1 MIRQRRSAKLLA
13 LLTAFVLIFAACGG
27 DDDDDATAENPD
39 ESTPSTEDV
48 DSLEQGGTVT
58 FASDQEPTGWNV
70 NTSNDSL
77 AALAYMEAIVLP
89 SPFIVQPD
97 FTVELDEN
105 LMESAEQ
112 TSDDPQTIEY
122 VIKEEAVWNDGT
134 PVTVE
139 DFSYNWEMQNGS
151 NPDVDVASTTG
162 YDQIESVEPGDDD
175 KTVVVTFSQPFA
187 DWQGLFSNLMPAHIL
202 KDATGW
208 NDSLDGENIPDF
220 SAGPFQFSN
229 YEPGANVTL
238 VPNESYWGPAPL
250 LDELVVRFGIDAPN
264 VPAALEN
271 GEIDLAYP
279 QPQIDLVQ
287 QVEALAPEIDSQ
299 INFGLSFE
307 HIDFNFLN
315 PHLGKLEVRQ
325 AIAFGLDRE
334 DLVARTVQQFD
345 ERGSVLNNR
354 LWLTGQPEYQ
364 DNAAD
369 FAFDPEQA
377 RSLLEEAGYT
387 EGSDGI
393 YTHPEDGKLTLR
405 ISTTGGNALRENTEE
420 IIQSQLR
427 EVGID
432 IQIDNRE
439 GAEVFDLFFPES
451 GNFEDANYDLALF
464 AWVGTP
470 FVVSSSKSLYECGGG
485 QNEMSYCNEEIGPM
499 FDDALAATDRQE
511 AVDLMNQVDQLLWED
526 MATLPLYTKPT
537 FLPYRTSVA
546 NIVDNPTNQGPLW
559 NAYEWGIKA
568 S

>member
-1 MIRQRRSAKLLA
+1 VIRQRRSAKLLA

-27 DDDDDATAENPD
+27 DDEEGTQAENPD
-39 ESTPSTEDV
+39 ESTPSTEAVED
-48 DSLEQGGTVT
+48 LQEGGTVT
-58 FASDQEPTGWNV
+58 YASDQEPTGWNV

-77 AALAYMEAIVLP
+77 AALNWMSVLVLP
-89 SPFIVQPD
+89 SPFVINPD

-112 TSDDPQTIEY
+112 TSEDPQTIEY

-134 PVTVE
+134 PVTAE
-139 DFSYNWEMQNGS
+139 DFIYNWEMQNGT
-151 NPDVDVASTTG
+151 NEEVDAASTTG
-162 YDQIESVEPGDDD
+162 YDQIESVEAGDDE
-175 KTVVVTFSQPFA
+175 KTVIVTFAEPFS
-187 DWQGLFSNLMPAHIL
+187 DWQGLFGNLMPAHIMQ
-202 KDATGW
+202 DATGW
-208 NDSLDGENIPDF
+208 NDSLDGENLPEF
-220 SAGPFQFSN
+220 SAGPYQWSN
-229 YEPGANVTL
+229 YEPGASVTM
-238 VPNESYWGPAPL
+238 VPNESYWGPKPL
-250 LDELVVRFGIDAPN
+250 LDELVVRFGIDAPA

-287 QVEALAPEIDSQ
+287 QVEALAPEIEAQ
-299 INFGLSFE
+299 INFGLTYE
-307 HIDFNFLN
+307 HVDFNFNN
-315 PHLGKLEVRQ
+315 PHLAKLEVRQ
-325 AIAFGLDRE
+325 AIAYGLDRE

-345 ERGSVLNNR
+345 ERGEVLNNR

-364 DNAAD
+364 DNSGD
-369 FAFDPEQA
+369 YTFDPEQS
-377 RSLLEEAGYT
+377 RSLLEGAGYT
-387 EGSDGI
+387 EGGDGI
-393 YTHPEDGKLTLR
+393 YTHPQDGPLSLR

-485 QNEMSYCNEEIGPM
+485 QNNMSYCNEEIGPM
-499 FDDALAATDRQE
+499 FDEALAATDRDE
-511 AVDLMNQVDQLLWED
+511 AVELMNQVDQILWED
-526 MATLPLYTKPT
+526 MVTLPLYTKPT
-537 FLPYRTSVA
+537 FLPFRTTVA

-559 NAYEWGIKA
+559 NAYEWGIKTE
-568 S
+568 

>member
-1 MIRQRRSAKLLA
+1 MIRQRRSLKLLA

-27 DDDDDATAENPD
+27 DDDDGTTADNPD
-39 ESTPSTEDV
+39 ESTPETQPADELTE
-48 DSLEQGGTVT
+48 GGTVT
-58 FASDQEPTGWNV
+58 YASDQEPTGWNV

-77 AALAYMEAIVLP
+77 AALNWMSVIVLP
-89 SPFIVQPD
+89 SPFIIEPD
-97 FTVELDEN
+97 FTVQLDEN

-134 PVTVE
+134 PVSAE
-139 DFSYNWEMQNGS
+139 DFIYYWEMSNGT
-151 NPDVDVASTTG
+151 NEEVDIASTTG
-162 YDQIESVEPGDDD
+162 YDQIESVEPGDND
-175 KTVVVTFSQPFA
+175 KTVVVTFAEPFA
-187 DWQGLFSNLMPAHIL
+187 DWQGLFGNLMPAHIL
-202 KDATGW
+202 QDVTGW
-208 NDSLDGENIPDF
+208 NDSLDGENVPEF
-220 SAGPFQFSN
+220 SAGPFMWSA
-229 YEPGANVTL
+229 YEPGASVTM
-238 VPNESYWGPAPL
+238 VPNDQYWGPQPV

-287 QVEALAPEIDSQ
+287 QIEALAPEIDSQ
-299 INFGLSFE
+299 INFGLTFE
-307 HIDFNFLN
+307 HLDFNFLN

-325 AIAFGLDRE
+325 AIAYGLDRE

-345 ERGSVLNNR
+345 ERGEVLNNR

-364 DNAAD
+364 DNAGD
-369 FAFDPEQA
+369 YTFDPEQA
-377 RSLLEEAGYT
+377 RSLLEGAGYT

-393 YTHPEDGKLTLR
+393 YTHPEDGKLSLR

-420 IIQSQLR
+420 IIQSQLGD
-427 EVGID
+427 VGID

-451 GNFEDANYDLALF
+451 GDFADANYDLALF

-485 QNEMSYCNEEIGPM
+485 QNNMSYCNEEVAPL
-499 FDDALAATDRQE
+499 FDQAFGSTDRDE
-511 AVDLMNQVDQLLWED
+511 AVELMNQVDQILWED

-537 FLPYRTSVA
+537 FLPFRTSVA

-559 NAYEWGIKA
+559 NAQMWGITA
-568 S
+568 E